1 MMNPEFELRERYH
14 GLLLRYATMA
24 TEEALSEASD
34 LGKQAVI
41 AGVPHEEVV
50 ELHEETLRRLARE
63 HPELSIGE
71 VAIHATE
78 PLMELFMAYG
88 LAFLKQLEDTKKINE
103 ALRAEMEIRQKAEA
117 ALALHAAEL
126 ARSNQDLEQF
136 AYFVS
141 HDLQAPLRH
150 ISSFSEVLME
160 RHGEQLNDD
169 GKLCLGFMAAG
180 AQRMSR
186 MIHDLLAYSHAGRA
200 DLVLERVG
208 LSRVLAD
215 VAEDLSETLAELGG
229 RITWDT
235 LPAVQG
241 SPTLLPQVFANLL
254 GNGLK
259 FHRDAPPRIH
269 VGVHRDGDEW
279 FFAVEDNGLGI
290 SVEYQERIFK
300 PFQRLHGPEEI
311 PGSGIGLTICQR
323 IIERHGG
330 RIWVE
335 SEVGRGSVFRFTLPC
350 VDEDPGAAVTRPHE
364 AKC

>member
-1 MMNPEFELRERYH
+1 MKLPEFDLRERYH
-14 GLLLRYATMA
+14 GLLLRYATVA
-24 TEEALSEASD
+24 SEEALVEASD
-34 LGKQAVI
+34 LGKHAVS

-50 ELHEETLRRLARE
+50 ELHEETLRRLAGE
-63 HPELSIGE
+63 HPELHIGE
-71 VAIHATE
+71 AAILATE

-88 LAFLKQLEDTKKINE
+88 LAFLKQLEDTKRSNE

-117 ALALHAAEL
+117 ELALHAAEL

-150 ISSFSEVLME
+150 ISTFSDLLME
-160 RHGEQLNDD
+160 RHGEQLDED
-169 GKLCLGFMAAG
+169 GKECLGFMASG

-186 MIHDLLAYSHAGRA
+186 MIQDLLAYSRAGRA
-200 DLVLERVG
+200 ELVRDRLEV
-208 LSRVLAD
+208 SRVLAD
-215 VAEDLSETLAELGG
+215 VVADLRETLAELGG
-229 RITWDT
+229 QVTWDA
-235 LPAVQG
+235 LPVVLA

-259 FHRDAPPRIH
+259 FHGGAPPTVH
-269 VGVHRDGDEW
+269 VTAQRAGAEW
-279 FFAVEDNGLGI
+279 VFAVEDNGLGI
-290 SVEYQERIFK
+290 PAEYQERIFK

-311 PGSGIGLTICQR
+311 PGSGIGLNICQR

-335 SEVGRGSVFRFTLPC
+335 SQVGRGSVFRFTLPC
-350 VDEDPGAAVTRPHE
+350 LDEAPSTEEGGM
-364 AKC
+364 